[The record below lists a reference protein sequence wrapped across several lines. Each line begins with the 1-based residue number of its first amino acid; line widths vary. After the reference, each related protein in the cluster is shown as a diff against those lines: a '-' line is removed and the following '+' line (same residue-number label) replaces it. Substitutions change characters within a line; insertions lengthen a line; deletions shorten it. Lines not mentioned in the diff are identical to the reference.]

1 MVIAADALGAQCLGS
16 TGERLDDR
24 ENEDRPE
31 PLFNMPEWDGGS
43 EPTR

>member
-1 MVIAADALGAQCLGS
+1 MAADALGAECPGS

-24 ENEDRPE
+24 ENEDRLE
-31 PLFNMPEWDGGS
+31 LLFSIPEWDGGS